1 MFLEGIMQGVEIIL
15 GWVAGVILGIG
26 IAVLGAEY
34 LLSDWKPKDPVK
46 KSTKVTSKK
55 GKK

>member
-1 MFLEGIMQGVEIIL
+1 MQGVEIVL
-15 GWVAGVILGIG
+15 GWFAGVIIGTG

-34 LLSDWKPKDPVK
+34 LLSDWKPNNTK